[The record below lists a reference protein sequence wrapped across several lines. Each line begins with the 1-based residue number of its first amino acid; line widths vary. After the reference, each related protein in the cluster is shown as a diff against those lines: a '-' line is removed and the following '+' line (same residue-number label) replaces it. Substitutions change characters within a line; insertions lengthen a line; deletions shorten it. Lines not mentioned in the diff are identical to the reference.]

1 MINKLKKI
9 LLSTLIICLIIPI
22 NAHAESEKIEFKA
35 KVGRLYIPMS
45 YSSDGVLT
53 IGKID
58 YSYDGTDKYDSWID
72 EITKGYHYYDEKQ
85 QKEVY
90 DTVKNNSE
98 VYFPS
103 EDAYYTAKDGVEH
116 IKSLMSSY
124 DVKRIELGEDVT
136 EDFIKEISYISTDK
150 FDNNFNMAALATI
163 YNKYI
168 YTPLRNADYIN
179 VSAIYPFFSEEIHTL
194 GYPASVT
201 GAVVQPNKS
210 VTIEAGHIRLKGFN
224 FNVYNADRFNARFTG
239 TATMFVPARYMYA
252 NKDKLRVIT
261 NGGSCSGSVDY
272 KKYPRIIT
280 VHLKDNFGNGNMD
293 IDADIGYSME
303 KNPELDLYGKPVSNP
318 YTSYTIPVVPKAD
331 YYDFKEWS
339 LKEIEPF
346 TEQAEYTATASYIP
360 KTYEIMVGCDKAG
373 AVNPNEKVFN
383 WSADKDDIILKD
395 ATAEGYVFDGWYD
408 VNTNEKV
415 TKICKDTVD
424 PDVTQVFIIS
434 KFYAK
439 RVKIMFDADNGEL
452 YEAIV
457 INYDDMITSLPVP
470 KKDKYVFKGWFNGDT
485 EIKVNQ
491 LCKFEGDVTLKAKW
505 EKKSEQDTE
514 EKPTEQGTTEQ
525 QGDKEQKTTES
536 EKTEAPTEEGKS
548 TTEDKQTEIDTD
560 VTIKPSDEPT
570 NPDSKYETSK
580 DSDIT
585 ADELKSYIILKKDI
599 TDEEKIK
606 IVKYINKSTTQD
618 ETVYIKELLK
628 KLKNDSNISY
638 KAVKSVESC
647 IKTIKKKAKTYKIKS
662 FKAKGLKKKIKL
674 TWKRVTGV
682 RTYQIQLSTN
692 KKFKNPKKSEY
703 KQTFSF
709 TSKTTNFTIKG
720 LKKKK
725 TYYVRVRTVRKLS
738 DNSTV
743 YGKWSSVK
751 KVKTK

>member
-1 MINKLKKI
+1 MTNKLKKV
-9 LLSTLIICLIIPI
+9 LLSALIICLIIPFTS
-22 NAHAESEKIEFKA
+22 NAQSTKVEFMA

-45 YSSDGVLT
+45 YTSDGILT

-116 IKSLMSSY
+116 IKSLMGSY

-136 EDFIKEISYISTDK
+136 EDFIKEISYISTDD
-150 FDNNFNMAALATI
+150 FDNKFNMVALATI

-179 VSAIYPFFSEEIHTL
+179 ISAIYPFFNEEIHTL

-210 VTIEAGHIRLKGFN
+210 VTIEAGRIRLKGFN
-224 FNVYNADRFNARFTG
+224 FNVYNADRFNAKFTG

-331 YYDFKEWS
+331 YYEFKEWS

-346 TEQAEYTATASYIP
+346 TEQAEYTATASYTP

-383 WSADKDDIILKD
+383 WSVDKDDIILKD

-408 VNTNEKV
+408 VNTDKKV
-415 TKICKDTVD
+415 TKICKDTVE

-457 INYDDMITSLPVP
+457 MNYDDMITSLPFP

-505 EKKSEQDTE
+505 AEESPTDQNPKGQQNDKDSEQ
-514 EKPTEQGTTEQ
+514 EKIET
-525 QGDKEQKTTES
+525 
-536 EKTEAPTEEGKS
+536 PTEEGKDI
-548 TTEDKQTEIDTD
+548 TEDKQTEVDAD

-570 NPDSKYETSK
+570 NPNSKYKTSK

-585 ADELKSYIILKKDI
+585 ADELKSYIIIKKDI
-599 TDEEKIK
+599 TDKEKKK
-606 IVKYINKSTTQD
+606 IVKYINKATTQD
-618 ETVYIKELLK
+618 ETVFIKKLLK
-628 KLKNDSNISY
+628 KLKKDSNISY
-638 KAVKSVESC
+638 KAVKSVEKC
-647 IKTIKKKAKTYKIKS
+647 VKTIRKKAKAYKIKNL
-662 FKAKGLKKKIKL
+662 KAKPLKKKINL
-674 TWKRVTGV
+674 TWKRVDKV
-682 RTYQIQLSTN
+682 KTYQIQLSSN
-692 KKFKNPKKSEY
+692 KKFKNPKNSEY
-703 KQTFSF
+703 KKTFSF

-725 TYYVRVRTVRKLS
+725 TYYVRVRTVRKVS
-738 DNSTV
+738 NNSTV